1 MHDTER
7 AYYRA
12 NFWRRFIKAQN
23 RRLSIA
29 ARLRDLLRLKSLDKL
44 TPRQVERIPAMV
56 SQLLSDI
63 GSEPAYAGLLRV
75 VVQPLVELR
84 TRCQEMTRAHAFDRL
99 SYIVIAAKELVDN
112 IYMAECPKMPG
123 SLRPDYSRPSYD
135 KAKKRAERML
145 TREFAGLT
153 SAERRY
159 AMSAFLP
166 YQSAFGR
173 YQQR

>member
-1 MHDTER
+1 MHNTER

-12 NFWRRFIKAQN
+12 DFWRRFVKAQD

-44 TPRQVERIPAMV
+44 TPRQVERIPARV

-63 GSEPAYAGLLRV
+63 GSEPTYAGLLRV
-75 VVQPLVELR
+75 VEQPLVELSA
-84 TRCQEMTRAHAFDRL
+84 RCQEMAKAHAFEAL

-112 IYMAECPKMPG
+112 IYMTDCPKMPG
-123 SLRPDYSRPSYD
+123 SLRPDYSRPGYVKS
-135 KAKKRAERML
+135 KKRAERML
-145 TREFAGLT
+145 TRDFAALT

-159 AMSAFLP
+159 AMSAFMP
-166 YQSAFGR
+166 YQFAFGR

>member
-12 NFWRRFIKAQN
+12 DFWRRFVKAQN
-23 RRLSIA
+23 KRLSIT

-44 TPRQVERIPAMV
+44 TPRQVERIPARV

-63 GSEPAYAGLLRV
+63 GSVPAYAGLFRV
-75 VVQPLVELR
+75 VKQPLDELR
-84 TRCQEMTRAHAFDRL
+84 TRCQEMARAHAFEGL

-112 IYMAECPKMPG
+112 IYMTECPKMPG

-135 KAKKRAERML
+135 MAKKRAERML